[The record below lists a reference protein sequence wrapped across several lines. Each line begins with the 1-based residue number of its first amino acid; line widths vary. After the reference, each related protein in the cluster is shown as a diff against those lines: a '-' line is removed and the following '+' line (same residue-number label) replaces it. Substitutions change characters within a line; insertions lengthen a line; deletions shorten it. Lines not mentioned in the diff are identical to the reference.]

1 MKPFLALLFCACVV
15 LPSAASAEGPRH
27 DGQWLATLR
36 HSVSYEQ
43 GMKQVHEKIDFA
55 YDQGAINGALHW
67 ETIHGYYLELGR
79 AKGCKTGAPFADGP
93 VRACHPVSKAKPKLL
108 STSYNKGRE
117 QIVTMSMESLYPALV
132 RKVLFVIYDY
142 GYVQGMKHGLRIR
155 HAPVHL
161 MLVLHLLLSLL
172 LHGDVGQAVLVLVAA
187 GSRPILLLA
196 EPLPI
201 LGLRVL
207 RVQRALVADFEA
219 FYV

>member
-93 VRACHPVSKAKPKLL
+93 IRACHPVSEAKPKLL

-142 GYVQGMKHGLRIR
+142 GYVQGMKHGLRKYNDD
-155 HAPVHL
+155 HLWTQAYYKACVVQANDAVHEPACADA
-161 MLVLHLLLSLL
+161 SE
-172 LHGDVGQAVLVLVAA
+172 AW
-187 GSRPILLLA
+187 SKRLLA
-196 EPLPI
+196 KLHKQVESHGLPV
-201 LGLRVL
+201 GKKS
-207 RVQRALVADFEA
+207 D
-219 FYV
+219 

>member
-1 MKPFLALLFCACVV
+1 
-15 LPSAASAEGPRH
+15 
-27 DGQWLATLR
+27 
-36 HSVSYEQ
+36 
-43 GMKQVHEKIDFA
+43 
-55 YDQGAINGALHW
+55 
-67 ETIHGYYLELGR
+67 
-79 AKGCKTGAPFADGP
+79 
-93 VRACHPVSKAKPKLL
+93 
-108 STSYNKGRE
+108 
-117 QIVTMSMESLYPALV
+117 
-132 RKVLFVIYDY
+132 
-142 GYVQGMKHGLRIR
+142 MKHGLRIR